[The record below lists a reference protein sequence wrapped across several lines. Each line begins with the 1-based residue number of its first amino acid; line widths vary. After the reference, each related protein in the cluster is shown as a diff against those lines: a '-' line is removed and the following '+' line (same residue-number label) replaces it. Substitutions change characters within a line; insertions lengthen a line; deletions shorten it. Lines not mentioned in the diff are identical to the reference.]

1 MARALIPSGNW
12 VPSIGYRRSLVIH
25 RKALSAPMVGAQMA
39 GDPAIR
45 LGPSLAASLRERRA
59 CQYASAMAA
68 KLGMLPADQTAFA
81 AVFEAA
87 TTTVHFVTRNP
98 DGSPRLYASFSIPSR
113 VMEFNPDAEALCL
126 PAPDDAPCGETQAM
140 DLGEPVDLSPGRARR
155 EAMAAIAEELAL
167 AAIEAELFGENV
179 ERFQ

>member
-1 MARALIPSGNW
+1 
-12 VPSIGYRRSLVIH
+12 
-25 RKALSAPMVGAQMA
+25 
-39 GDPAIR
+39 
-45 LGPSLAASLRERRA
+45 
-59 CQYASAMAA
+59 
-68 KLGMLPADQTAFA
+68 
-81 AVFEAA
+81 
-87 TTTVHFVTRNP
+87 
-98 DGSPRLYASFSIPSR
+98 
-113 VMEFNPDAEALCL
+113 MEFNPDAEALCL